1 MAASPSLPPRLP
13 SPPPIPEDQL
23 TPSSPGLAA
32 FEDLSNGP
40 PPTSTASTRRIRP
53 GTKSE
58 DMSEGPPLI
67 PLQDIDSPFPLT
79 EHLRALHAHHTHPP
93 SHPNTTTPITPSI
106 AALLVQ
112 PPDGTSKEIWLY
124 ELARFLIQKT
134 NAVIIALFADSP
146 PCSPQTCVEMR
157 ASEWQYLCAVHD
169 PPKSCAA
176 IDYCCHTLDWAATT
190 LTSSKMFPSRLGL
203 GGGVGGAGGQDKVL
217 QHQLREI
224 TNIFRRVYRIYAH
237 AWFQHREMFWRVE
250 GKGGVYGL
258 FKRVCDEY
266 GLIQGENYT
275 IPREAEGLEAEE
287 KAAQVS
293 APSKILARPASG
305 EEQKPVGN
313 EVMVAGD
320 TTKRHRHTTSDHVK
334 SVTPVIQ
341 EEVEEE
347 DGVAAQDTTAA
358 AVPREME
365 SGSEDVDVARDVDVE
380 DEDGV
385 KPLQRQATELRTFA
399 ESLPQPG
406 DGTGT
411 GISSDGHVDE
421 ELGEGEGGEKREAR
435 NGSALESDSEEEE
448 EKEEDVELK
457 DEVSDDGSD
466 DEPAPD
472 DEPEIEALGVRR
484 SDTVKPPRSP
494 SPAEMAANVGE
505 GVGVGE
511 SVGVGGDGVEES
523 EQTAI
528 PDAKEEPV
536 KDVEAKK
543 EDEVAEGMDV
553 QAPAAEAGEAGKS
566 VGD

>member
-32 FEDLSNGP
+32 FEDLTNGP

-93 SHPNTTTPITPSI
+93 HLPNTTLPISPSV

-146 PCSPQTCVEMR
+146 PCSPTTCVEMR

-203 GGGVGGAGGQDKVL
+203 GGGSGGGGSNGGQDKVL

-287 KAAQVS
+287 KKVEQAA
-293 APSKILARPASG
+293 PRILARPAGGAG
-305 EEQKPVGN
+305 EEVAGN
-313 EVMVAGD
+313 EVLAAGD

-341 EEVEEE
+341 EEAEEE
-347 DGVAAQDTTAA
+347 DAVAAQDTTAA

-365 SGSEDVDVARDVDVE
+365 TESEDVKDVKDADVE

-406 DGTGT
+406 SGTG
-411 GISSDGHVDE
+411 SLVDGHVDE
-421 ELGEGEGGEKREAR
+421 ELEKGVGGGEGKE
-435 NGSALESDSEEEE
+435 SEEEE
-448 EKEEDVELK
+448 EDDDDKEESVEVEE
-457 DEVSDDGSD
+457 DEVDDED

-494 SPAEMAANVGE
+494 EPAEMAEKVGE
-505 GVGVGE
+505 GGGEGEGE
-511 SVGVGGDGVEES
+511 SGHGVEES
-523 EQTAI
+523 EQTTIHHVKEEDPVEAKE
-528 PDAKEEPV
+528 AKEE
-536 KDVEAKK
+536 
-543 EDEVAEGMDV
+543 DEVKEGMGV
-553 QAPAAEAGEAGKS
+553 QAPAAEAEEAGKS

>member
-40 PPTSTASTRRIRP
+40 PATNTASTRRIRP

-93 SHPNTTTPITPSI
+93 SHPHSTLPISPSI

-146 PCSPQTCVEMR
+146 PCSPATCVEMR

-250 GKGGVYGL
+250 GKLGIYGL

-287 KAAQVS
+287 KKVEQAA
-293 APSKILARPASG
+293 PRILARPASG

-313 EVMVAGD
+313 EVLAAGD
-320 TTKRHRHTTSDHVK
+320 TTKRHRHTTCDHVK
-334 SVTPVIQ
+334 SITPVIQ

-347 DGVAAQDTTAA
+347 DGVAAQDTATT
-358 AVPREME
+358 VPREME
-365 SGSEDVDVARDVDVE
+365 TESEVVAGDGDVE

-385 KPLQRQATELRTFA
+385 KPLQRQATELKTFA

-406 DGTGT
+406 S
-411 GISSDGHVDE
+411 SSDGHMDE
-421 ELGEGEGGEKREAR
+421 EDRKDEGEEEKRDL
-435 NGSALESDSEEEE
+435 SALESDSEEEE

-494 SPAEMAANVGE
+494 SPAEKAEVEDEQGVAGEDEQRDEGE
-505 GVGVGE
+505 GGE
-511 SVGVGGDGVEES
+511 GTVLGEGEEG
-523 EQTAI
+523 E
-528 PDAKEEPV
+528 AKEV
-536 KDVEAKK
+536 KAQK
-543 EDEVAEGMDV
+543 EDEIADVAEPT
-553 QAPAAEAGEAGKS
+553 QAPAAKAEEAGKS
-566 VGD
+566 VRD

>member
-32 FEDLSNGP
+32 FDDLSNGP

-79 EHLRALHAHHTHPP
+79 EHLRALHTHHTHPA
-93 SHPNTTTPITPSI
+93 HTNTTTPITPSI

-146 PCSPQTCVEMR
+146 PCSPATCVEMR

-250 GKGGVYGL
+250 GKLGIYGL
-258 FKRVCDEY
+258 FKKVCDEY

-275 IPREAEGLEAEE
+275 IPREAEGLAEE
-287 KAAQVS
+287 AKSEVKE
-293 APSKILARPASG
+293 APRILARPASG

-341 EEVEEE
+341 EEAEEE
-347 DGVAAQDTTAA
+347 DGVVALDIATA
-358 AVPREME
+358 AVPRESE
-365 SGSEDVDVARDVDVE
+365 SESKEVAGDVDVE
-380 DEDGV
+380 DEHGV

-399 ESLPQPG
+399 KSLPQPG
-406 DGTGT
+406 DGGGT
-411 GISSDGHVDE
+411 SVDGHMDE
-421 ELGEGEGGEKREAR
+421 EDRQGEGEEKRKDL
-435 NGSALESDSEEEE
+435 SALESDSEEEE

-494 SPAEMAANVGE
+494 SPIETVERNI
-505 GVGVGE
+505 
-511 SVGVGGDGVEES
+511 DGVVEE
-523 EQTAI
+523 EEGDQTAAVV
-528 PDAKEEPV
+528 DAEDPV
-536 KDVEAKK
+536 KAVEAKE
-543 EDEVAEGMDV
+543 EDEVAEVSEPV
-553 QAPAAEAGEAGKS
+553 QEPAAAAEAGEAGKS

>member
-32 FEDLSNGP
+32 FEDLTNGP

-79 EHLRALHAHHTHPP
+79 EHLRALHAHHTHPAYL
-93 SHPNTTTPITPSI
+93 PNTTTPITPSI

-146 PCSPQTCVEMR
+146 PCSPTTCVEMR

-203 GGGVGGAGGQDKVL
+203 GGGSGGGGQDKVL

-287 KAAQVS
+287 KKEKVGGEGEGRGV
-293 APSKILARPASG
+293 PKILARPTGGAG
-305 EEQKPVGN
+305 EEVAGN

-341 EEVEEE
+341 EEAEEE
-347 DGVAAQDTTAA
+347 DGVASTQDTATA
-358 AVPREME
+358 AVPRETE
-365 SGSEDVDVARDVDVE
+365 SEDVEDVKDVE

-406 DGTGT
+406 S
-411 GISSDGHVDE
+411 SSDGHMDE
-421 ELGEGEGGEKREAR
+421 ELGKDMGEGDVDGEKE
-435 NGSALESDSEEEE
+435 GSALESEEEE
-448 EKEEDVELK
+448 EEEGEQEESVEVEVD
-457 DEVSDDGSD
+457 DEDA
-466 DEPAPD
+466 EPAPD
-472 DEPEIEALGVRR
+472 DEPEIEVLGVRR

-494 SPAEMAANVGE
+494 SPAEKAEVEEDEQGASGEQDDGQEGE
-505 GVGVGE
+505 GTVSGE
-511 SVGVGGDGVEES
+511 VEGSGG
-523 EQTAI
+523 
-528 PDAKEEPV
+528 KE
-536 KDVEAKK
+536 VEAKK
-543 EDEVAEGMDV
+543 EDEVAEVSEPV
-553 QAPAAEAGEAGKS
+553 QEPAAKAEEAGKS

>member
-32 FEDLSNGP
+32 FDDLSNGP

-79 EHLRALHAHHTHPP
+79 EHLRALHAHHTHPA
-93 SHPNTTTPITPSI
+93 HLPNTTTPITPSI

-203 GGGVGGAGGQDKVL
+203 GGGVGGAGAGGQDKVL

-250 GKGGVYGL
+250 GKLGIYGL

-275 IPREAEGLEAEE
+275 IPREAEGLAEE
-287 KAAQVS
+287 AKSEVKEV
-293 APSKILARPASG
+293 PKILARPTGG
-305 EEQKPVGN
+305 EEKAVGN
-313 EVMVAGD
+313 EVLAAGD

-341 EEVEEE
+341 EEAEEE
-347 DGVAAQDTTAA
+347 DAVATEDTTAA
-358 AVPREME
+358 LPREME
-365 SGSEDVDVARDVDVE
+365 TESEAVADNVDVDVE

-411 GISSDGHVDE
+411 SSDGHVDE
-421 ELGEGEGGEKREAR
+421 EGRQGEGEEEKKDL
-435 NGSALESDSEEEE
+435 SALEFDSE

-472 DEPEIEALGVRR
+472 DEPEIEASGVRR

-494 SPAEMAANVGE
+494 SPAEKAEVE
-505 GVGVGE
+505 E
-511 SVGVGGDGVEES
+511 DEQGVGGEGGQRDEGEGGEGIGGKSDEAGVEE
-523 EQTAI
+523 
-528 PDAKEEPV
+528 
-536 KDVEAKK
+536 VEAQK
-543 EDEVAEGMDV
+543 EDEVAEVSEPV
-553 QAPAAEAGEAGKS
+553 QEPAAAAKPEEAGKS